1 MWVVVFCPK
10 AQSCQA
16 SHQHFPPPGSAQ
28 AVTRA
33 PSAAAEADR
42 EILFLFTGGETEAGS
57 LCGSVAQT
65 KSWSQ
70 SQDQLISNTA
80 GRIHVRVAVYMC
92 MYEKQ

>member
-70 SQDQLISNTA
+70 SQDQANKQHCGEDSCE
-80 GRIHVRVAVYMC
+80 GGCVYV
-92 MYEKQ
+92 YV